1 MQSRWETQLRLAPA
15 TRVAPRAALDEVWE
29 LEWVRAL
36 MPIAESPTNYGGRML
51 KMVRDALEA
60 YPPPPAALAEELKR
74 LVSPPVY
81 TNSGSAGRTKRGV
94 IQVRA
99 RAEEACAALLCF
111 ALLCFA
117 LLCFALLCFALLC
130 LRAGKGGATRRARS
144 QLLCALR
151 GLRLLA
157 ARHARSVCR

>member
-94 IQVRA
+94 IQVRT
-99 RAEEACAALLCF
+99 RAEEACAALL
-111 ALLCFA
+111 A
-117 LLCFALLCFALLC
+117 
-130 LRAGKGGATRRARS
+130 RWERRGHEAGAQPAAVR
-144 QLLCALR
+144 
-151 GLRLLA
+151 A
-157 ARHARSVCR
+157 ARAALARGTARAQCLSLSFG